1 VIPIGLF
8 LLSNGEYAEGNEEN
22 QAEWW
27 SDDQQ

>member
-1 VIPIGLF
+1 VIPIGLS
-8 LLSNGEYAEGNEEN
+8 LLSNGEYAESNEKN